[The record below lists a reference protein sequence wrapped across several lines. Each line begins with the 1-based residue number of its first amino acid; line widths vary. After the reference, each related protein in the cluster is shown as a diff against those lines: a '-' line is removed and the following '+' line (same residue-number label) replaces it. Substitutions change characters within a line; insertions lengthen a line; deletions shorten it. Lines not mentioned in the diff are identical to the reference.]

1 MFWAVSSMSQS
12 THVKIKMTVR
22 NTSEHIT
29 ILHYKAFTEN
39 KEKGI
44 FESILTLESGP
55 EEACFTQSL
64 TLSGSQEQ
72 EEQACSP
79 GHRKSHS
86 QDQIM
91 GGGAYRLPLERG
103 AVEAKEILYLYHLK
117 A

>member
-91 GGGAYRLPLERG
+91 GGGGLQTSMREG
-103 AVEAKEILYLYHLK
+103 NS
-117 A
+117 